1 MNIFFLGYMG
11 CGKSFFS
18 KKLAKLLSQE
28 SIDLDFQIEKKEK
41 KTISEIFLNKGE
53 NYFRKRESMELNLIL
68 KNKKDFILAS
78 GGGTPCFL
86 KNIELMNRFGLT
98 IYLKKDP
105 NSLYNL
111 LINSN
116 QKRPIF
122 DSFETKDEFFNN
134 FNKREKF
141 YLKSKLII
149 ECDFLSNSE
158 ILDQINNELNEYR
171 FKK

>member
-68 KNKKDFILAS
+68 KTKKDFILAS

-116 QKRPIF
+116 QKRPVF

-134 FNKREKF
+134 FNKRKKF

-158 ILDQINNELNEYR
+158 ILDQINNKLNEYR

>member
-1 MNIFFLGYMG
+1 MG

-68 KNKKDFILAS
+68 KTKKDFILAS

-116 QKRPIF
+116 QKRPVF

-134 FNKREKF
+134 FNKRKKF

-158 ILDQINNELNEYR
+158 ILDQINNKLNEYR

>member
-1 MNIFFLGYMG
+1 MG

-68 KNKKDFILAS
+68 KTKKDFILAS

-116 QKRPIF
+116 QKRPVF

-134 FNKREKF
+134 FNKRKNF

-158 ILDQINNELNEYR
+158 ILDQINNKLNEYR

>member
-1 MNIFFLGYMG
+1 MG

-68 KNKKDFILAS
+68 KTKKDFILAS

-116 QKRPIF
+116 QKRPVF

-134 FNKREKF
+134 FNKRKKF
-141 YLKSKLII
+141 YFKSKLII

-158 ILDQINNELNEYR
+158 ILDQINNKLNEYR

>member
-18 KKLAKLLSQE
+18 KKLSKLLSQD
-28 SIDLDFQIEKKEK
+28 SIDLDFELEKKEK
-41 KTISEIFLNKGE
+41 KTISEIFLNNGE
-53 NYFRKRESMELNLIL
+53 TYFRKRESVELNLIL
-68 KNKKDFILAS
+68 KKKKDFILAS
-78 GGGTPCFL
+78 GGGTPCFFN
-86 KNIELMNRFGLT
+86 NIELMNRYGLT
-98 IYLKKDP
+98 IYLKKNPD
-105 NSLYNL
+105 SLYNL

-122 DSFETKDEFFNN
+122 DSFETKDEFFSN

-149 ECDFLSNSE
+149 ECDFF
-158 ILDQINNELNEYR
+158 QIQK
-171 FKK
+171 F

>member
-1 MNIFFLGYMG
+1 MG

-68 KNKKDFILAS
+68 KTKKDFILAS

-116 QKRPIF
+116 QKRPVF

-134 FNKREKF
+134 FNKRKKF

-158 ILDQINNELNEYR
+158 ILDPINNKLNEYR